1 MNLLTEKDLQAIA
14 DLVGQSENRMKA
26 NTESVVNQSA
36 TRMKDYIGTSIGS
49 AIGESENRMKDYIGT
64 SIGPAIGESENRMK
78 DYIESNVEKKI
89 QLLAEGHNCILERLP
104 DVDEQA
110 QLKSRVRVLER
121 VVTDMRVELDEL
133 KKA

>member
-1 MNLLTEKDLQAIA
+1 MNLLDKKDLQAIA
-14 DLVGQSENRMKA
+14 ELMNQSISQSETRMKTYTESLVNQSENRMKTFTESLVNQSENRMNTYTESLVNQSENRMKA
-26 NTESVVNQSA
+26 
-36 TRMKDYIGTSIGS
+36 
-49 AIGESENRMKDYIGT
+49 
-64 SIGPAIGESENRMK
+64 
-78 DYIESNVEKKI
+78 YIESNVEKKI
-89 QLLAEGHNCILERLP
+89 QLLAEGHNNILARLP

>member
-1 MNLLTEKDLQAIA
+1 MNLLDEKDLQAIA
-14 DLVGQSENRMKA
+14 ELIGQSESRMKTYTESTVESAIVRSENRMK
-26 NTESVVNQSA
+26 T
-36 TRMKDYIGTSIGS
+36 
-49 AIGESENRMKDYIGT
+49 
-64 SIGPAIGESENRMK
+64 
-78 DYIESNVEKKI
+78 YIESNVEKKI